1 MNVVLTGI
9 EGNLINAW
17 NDIAS
22 NNANVTTYQGSIFE
36 VECVMH

>member
-22 NNANVTTYQGSIFE
+22 NNANATTYLDSTFE
-36 VECVMH
+36 IECVMH